1 MRYTRYENIVDNT
14 QSTFYN
20 IKRTIFFIIGSKNMK
35 EHFEDLGSY
44 LSLKDRAYQN
54 IKFHII
60 IGTLKP
66 GTRLLEEELSKAM
79 NISRAPI
86 REAFNR
92 LEKEGFVTIVP
103 RKGAAV
109 AKITAQAIEDI
120 FEIRESLESLAV
132 KKSIGK
138 ISIEKLEKVVESF
151 KNFINKP
158 SNAENCIQYL
168 TLDKKF
174 HDLLSQNC
182 GNKKLI
188 ELLAN
193 LQEQIHWLRNVSLKR
208 ITFAGSVK
216 EHLAIIEALKKNDIK
231 LVIKALLLHLE
242 RAKRSSLEEINSW
255 SNISK

>member
-1 MRYTRYENIVDNT
+1 
-14 QSTFYN
+14 
-20 IKRTIFFIIGSKNMK
+20 MK
-35 EHFEDLGSY
+35 EYFEDLGGY
-44 LSLKDRAYQN
+44 LSLRDRVYQN
-54 IKFHII
+54 IKFQII
-60 IGTLKP
+60 RGNLKP

-92 LEKEGFVTIVP
+92 LEKEGFVTIIP

-109 AKITAQAIEDI
+109 SAITAQMIEDI
-120 FEIRESLESLAV
+120 FEIRKTLESLAV

-138 ISIEKLEKVVESF
+138 ISIEKLEKVGESF
-151 KNFINKP
+151 KKFVDKSTNT
-158 SNAENCIQYL
+158 ENCIQYL

-193 LQEQIHWLRNVSLKR
+193 LQEQIHWLRNISLKR
-208 ITFAGSVK
+208 ITFVGSVK
-216 EHLAIIEALKKNDIK
+216 EHLSIIEALKNNDEKFI
-231 LVIKALLLHLE
+231 IKALLQHLE
-242 RAKRSSLEEINSW
+242 RAKESSLAEINSW
-255 SNISK
+255 NITSE

>member
-1 MRYTRYENIVDNT
+1 
-14 QSTFYN
+14 
-20 IKRTIFFIIGSKNMK
+20 
-35 EHFEDLGSY
+35 
-44 LSLKDRAYQN
+44 
-54 IKFHII
+54 
-60 IGTLKP
+60 
-66 GTRLLEEELSKAM
+66 M

-92 LEKEGFVTIVP
+92 LEKEGFVTIIP

-109 AKITAQAIEDI
+109 SKITAQTIEDI

-132 KKSIGK
+132 KKSIEK
-138 ISIEKLEKVVESF
+138 ISIEKLEKVGEEF
-151 KNFINKP
+151 KKFINKP
-158 SNAENCIQYL
+158 TNAENCIRYL

-193 LQEQIHWLRNVSLKR
+193 LQEQIHWLRNISLKR

-216 EHLAIIEALKKNDIK
+216 EHFAIIEALKKNDEELINE
-231 LVIKALLLHLE
+231 VLLQHLE

-255 SNISK
+255 SNTPK

>member
-1 MRYTRYENIVDNT
+1 
-14 QSTFYN
+14 
-20 IKRTIFFIIGSKNMK
+20 MK
-35 EHFEDLGSY
+35 GYFEDLGNY
-44 LSLKDRAYQN
+44 LSLKDRVYQN
-54 IKFHII
+54 IKFQIM
-60 IGTLKP
+60 IGMLKP

-92 LEKEGFVTIVP
+92 LEKEGFVTIIP

-109 AKITAQAIEDI
+109 SKITAQAIEDI

-138 ISIEKLEKVVESF
+138 ISIEKLEKVGESF
-151 KNFINKP
+151 KKFIDKTA
-158 SNAENCIQYL
+158 NAENCLKYL
-168 TLDKKF
+168 ALDKKF

-193 LQEQIHWLRNVSLKR
+193 LQEQIHWLRNISLKR
-208 ITFAGSVK
+208 VTFSGSVQ
-216 EHLAIIEALKKNDIK
+216 EHLAIIGALKKNDGELIN
-231 LVIKALLLHLE
+231 KALLQHLE
-242 RAKRSSLEEINSW
+242 RAKRSSLEEINFQS
-255 SNISK
+255 STSSQ

>member
-1 MRYTRYENIVDNT
+1 
-14 QSTFYN
+14 
-20 IKRTIFFIIGSKNMK
+20 MK
-35 EHFEDLGSY
+35 EYFEDLGSY
-44 LSLKDRAYQN
+44 LSLKDRVYQN
-54 IKFHII
+54 IKFQII

-66 GTRLLEEELSKAM
+66 GTRLREEELSKAM

-92 LEKEGFVTIVP
+92 LEKEGFVSIIS

-109 AKITAQAIEDI
+109 SKITAQSIKDI

-138 ISIEKLEKVVESF
+138 ISIEKLEKVGDGF
-151 KNFINKP
+151 KKFINKP
-158 SNAENCIQYL
+158 TNAENCIHYL
-168 TLDKKF
+168 ALDKKF

-193 LQEQIHWLRNVSLKR
+193 LQKQIHWLRNISLKR
-208 ITFAGSVK
+208 ITFAGSVR
-216 EHLAIIEALKKNDIK
+216 EHLAIIEALKSNNEK
-231 LVIKALLLHLE
+231 LIIKALLQHLE
-242 RAKRSSLEEINSW
+242 RAKESSLMEINSRNT
-255 SNISK
+255 SSK

>member
-1 MRYTRYENIVDNT
+1 MVK
-14 QSTFYN
+14 SL
-20 IKRTIFFIIGSKNMK
+20 KRRRNMK
-35 EHFEDLGSY
+35 EYFEDLGNY
-44 LSLKDRAYQN
+44 LSLKDRVYQN
-54 IKFHII
+54 IKYQII

-92 LEKEGFVTIVP
+92 LEKEGFVTIIP

-109 AKITAQAIEDI
+109 SKITARSIEDI

-138 ISIEKLEKVVESF
+138 ISIEELEKVGESF
-151 KNFINKP
+151 KNFIDKP
-158 SNAENCIQYL
+158 TNAESCIQYL
-168 TLDKKF
+168 ALDKKF

-193 LQEQIHWLRNVSLKR
+193 LQEQIHWLRNISLKR
-208 ITFAGSVK
+208 ITFADSVK
-216 EHLAIIEALKKNDIK
+216 EHLAIIKALKKNDKELIIK
-231 LVIKALLLHLE
+231 VLFQHLE
-242 RAKRSSLEEINSW
+242 RAKESSLAEINSW
-255 SNISK
+255 NITSE